1 MQNQISK
8 TSTVVTAKDKI
19 WCELA
24 DEAVILD
31 LKTGVYYGLN
41 AIGARIWNLLQEPK
55 TVDTVLVTLLEE
67 YEVEADRCADDLLAL
82 LQDLAGKGLIESQA
96 GTNGASR

>member
-1 MQNQISK
+1 MKNQISK
-8 TSTVVTAKDKI
+8 TSTVMTAKDKI

-41 AIGARIWNLLQEPK
+41 SIGARIWNLLQEPK
-55 TVDTVLVTLLEE
+55 TVGSMLATLLEE
-67 YEVEADRCADDLLAL
+67 YEVEADRCADDLFAL
-82 LQDLAGKGLIESQA
+82 LQDFANRELIEIQA
-96 GTNGASR
+96 GTNGATR